1 MRSAV
6 LLLLILGVALGS
18 ASVAAEDAPRVLFLF
33 PSMGAMGSE
42 FFDAYE
48 QFEERGVVAD
58 VAAGVTGPY
67 TFWEDSAEAQRAVG
81 IVRGYSFEITLAIA
95 DVDAETYDAILVGPA
110 FAHAFWFEPGNERGL
125 EIINEAAARGTL
137 IGGISWG
144 VWVILGQG
152 LLDGR
157 MACDWP
163 HPLGVVSPP
172 AHWDGFLSNFDV
184 AGYTEEC
191 LHIDEGRGSEPTIVT
206 ANYRCPAAF
215 ADAISDLLLGRD

>member
-18 ASVAAEDAPRVLFLF
+18 ASAAAEDAPRVLFLF

-42 FFDAYE
+42 FFDAHE
-48 QFEERGVVAD
+48 RLEERGVVAD

-67 TFWEDSAEAQRAVG
+67 TFWEDSAEGRAYGVPG
-81 IVRGYSFEITLAIA
+81 GYSLDIELAIA
-95 DVDAETYDAILVGPA
+95 DVKAEIYDAILVGPA
-110 FAHAFWFEPGNERGL
+110 FAHAFWFEPGNQRGL

-172 AHWDGFLSNFDV
+172 AHWAGFLSTFDV

-191 LHIDEGRGSEPTIVT
+191 LHIDEGRGGEPTIVT

-215 ADAISDLLLGRD
+215 ADTIADLLLGED